1 MIHTIK
7 FHNKNPRDSTNYVTD
22 RLHNSEINGGDVME
36 NKKLEDVVM
45 EVLSGVDKK
54 NFKLPGY
61 NQGFED
67 CLKLICEIFN
77 LNQA

>member
-36 NKKLEDVVM
+36 NRKLEDLTM
-45 EVLSGVDKK
+45 EVLSKADKK
-54 NFKLPGY
+54 NFKSPGY
-61 NQGFED
+61 KQGFED
-67 CLKLICEIFN
+67 CLKLLVEIFG
-77 LNQA
+77 LNE